1 MNVTEKDTL
10 ESRLALYGSNSKN
23 MQKAGPYVLADT
35 SLPLIEDA
43 SIKVEDYELQKRLIV
58 DAMVVDTISGIKSV
72 KLDFFWAGRLV
83 ESRIKMGET
92 VVIEDFLLTKKM
104 AQECVGCKAEFE
116 LTVYDNGHNYTKT
129 TLVSESI
136 YPFPKSLVLW
146 YPLAD
151 GAGKVAKEAMGTGVD
166 LDLVSMYR
174 PWLYGT
180 SLYLGKVTDFAK
192 PTAKWDGIGNVP
204 MSVEF
209 RLKSNVSR
217 GGTEFSILGWDG
229 SNKWFFGLIDAKN
242 LFFEFFGQR
251 IVFENARVQR
261 GVESHYV
268 FTIEGKRYACTRM
281 ENLLNRKS
289 FRLNF
294 YGILMENR
302 S

>member
-1 MNVTEKDTL
+1 
-10 ESRLALYGSNSKN
+10 
-23 MQKAGPYVLADT
+23 
-35 SLPLIEDA
+35 
-43 SIKVEDYELQKRLIV
+43 
-58 DAMVVDTISGIKSV
+58 
-72 KLDFFWAGRLV
+72 
-83 ESRIKMGET
+83 
-92 VVIEDFLLTKKM
+92 
-104 AQECVGCKAEFE
+104 
-116 LTVYDNGHNYTKT
+116 
-129 TLVSESI
+129 
-136 YPFPKSLVLW
+136 
-146 YPLAD
+146 
-151 GAGKVAKEAMGTGVD
+151 
-166 LDLVSMYR
+166 MYR

-242 LFFEFFGQR
+242 LFFEFLGKESYLKMH
-251 IVFENARVQR
+251 VCNAVLNLIMCLQLK
-261 GVESHYV
+261 E
-268 FTIEGKRYACTRM
+268 KRYACTRM